1 MVKRPTDTTKCTNTF
16 IMRDKEVDETRG
28 RKNISKINGH
38 KHTKPEKQ

>member
-1 MVKRPTDTTKCTNTF
+1 MVKRPVDTTKCTNTF

-38 KHTKPEKQ
+38 KHTKPEKR